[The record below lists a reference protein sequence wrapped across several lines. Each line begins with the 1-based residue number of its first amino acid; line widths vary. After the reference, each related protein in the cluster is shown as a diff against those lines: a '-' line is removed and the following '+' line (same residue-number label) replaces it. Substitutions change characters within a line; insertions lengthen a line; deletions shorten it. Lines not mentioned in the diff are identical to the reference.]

1 MELIVCPECGDVAEV
16 VERFV
21 LDSTDGPVGLARTC
35 CVARH
40 RSTLEGR
47 ALRSAEVHLATRW
60 QRWAP

>member
-1 MELIVCPECGDVAEV
+1 VELIVCPECGDVAEV

-21 LDSTDGPVGLARTC
+21 LDSTDGPVELARTC

-40 RSTLEGR
+40 RFTVEVR
-47 ALRSAEVHLATRW
+47 ALRSAEVHRATER